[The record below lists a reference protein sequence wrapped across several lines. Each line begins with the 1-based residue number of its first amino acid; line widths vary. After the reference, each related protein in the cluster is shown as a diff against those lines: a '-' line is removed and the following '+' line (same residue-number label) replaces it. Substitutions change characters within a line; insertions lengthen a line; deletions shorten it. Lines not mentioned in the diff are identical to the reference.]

1 MFSLDTGRD
10 EEEYQ
15 SGTMEDNLITV
26 QSKLNID
33 VNGTTT
39 WRLKRLELNLLSRN
53 DQVME
58 SINSPKN
65 YHETNCY

>member
-1 MFSLDTGRD
+1 MITSNLIS
-10 EEEYQ
+10 

-26 QSKLNID
+26 QSKLDIG

>member
-15 SGTMEDNLITV
+15 SGIMEDNLITV

-39 WRLKRLELNLLSRN
+39 WRLKRLELKP
-53 DQVME
+53 V
-58 SINSPKN
+58 IKK
-65 YHETNCY
+65 